1 MKKYTHMCDCVVRF
15 GFYCTATWVTFLK
28 KKKTERYKAPNADH
42 KNEMKYK
49 ITLDWLSSG

>member
-1 MKKYTHMCDCVVRF
+1 MCDCVVRF